1 MRSMLVL
8 RLWGRLHAWWEKR
21 KADREA
27 RERQCR
33 HDGTGHRC
41 FVCINYSH
49 IYD

>member
-1 MRSMLVL
+1 MTSMLL
-8 RLWGRLHAWWEKR
+8 RLRVRLHAYWEKQ

-27 RERQCR
+27 RETQCR
-33 HDGTGHRC
+33 HDGTGRRC

>member
-1 MRSMLVL
+1 MLIL
-8 RLWGRLHAWWEKR
+8 RLRARLHAWLEQR

-33 HDGTGHRC
+33 HDGTGRRC